1 MEKIYLFFNGK
12 KMYRNITLT
21 LSVLF
26 IFHGCSMVKGLF
38 GKKAIGDPNDP
49 DFLNKVQELKS
60 AYREGNIQALDE
72 LIEVY
77 ENPDLHVK
85 LRVAAG
91 KTLAQTEHPRAL
103 HAISEMVATTTAL
116 DYALLNES
124 IKMLGMFKENPK
136 AADALVRSMHKMED
150 KTNEI
155 HLSLIKNL
163 RRVRTKDQILALL
176 DLYEV
181 AKSNMSRTERLLTES
196 MGAIGNDQVIPILT
210 QVARDPKINIGIR
223 NQAVEILGKKKPD
236 DVAVAFA
243 ELLGDPNTNL
253 EVREFALNTMKGVKE
268 ENLVLALLNTY
279 NMGKTEY
286 YSLLN
291 TMLDALGEFDDL
303 EVKKAVIEIAHS
315 DDYPIDIRKKAI
327 DNLAAFNDPSIVNGL
342 LPMLEN
348 KDNYIY
354 YDNIINMVY
363 KLGEE
368 KKNAE
373 SVRRMAFKAHFSKR
387 KFD

>member
-1 MEKIYLFFNGK
+1 
-12 KMYRNITLT
+12 MYKNIIFILSIIFTLQ
-21 LSVLF
+21 S
-26 IFHGCSMVKGLF
+26 CSMVKGLF
-38 GKKAIGDPNDP
+38 GKKSIGDPNDP
-49 DFLNKVQELKS
+49 DFLNTVQELKS
-60 AYREGNIQALDE
+60 AYREGNVQALDD
-72 LIEVY
+72 LIEIY
-77 ENPDLHVK
+77 EDPDLHVK

-103 HAISEMVATTTAL
+103 HSISEMVATTTAL
-116 DYALLNES
+116 DYALLKES
-124 IKMLGMFKENPK
+124 IKMLGMFEENPK
-136 AADALVRSMHKMED
+136 AADALVRSMRKMED

-155 HLSLIKNL
+155 HITLVKNL
-163 RRVRTKDQILALL
+163 MRVRSKDQILALL

-181 AKSNMSRTERLLTES
+181 AKSNMSRTERLLTET

-210 QVARDPKINIGIR
+210 QVAKDPKINIGVR
-223 NQAVEILGKKKPD
+223 NRAVEILGKKKPD

-291 TMLDALGEFDDL
+291 TMLAALGEFDDP

-315 DDYPIDIRKKAI
+315 NDYPMDIRKKAI
-327 DNLAAFNDPSIVNGL
+327 DNLAAFNDPSVLNGL

-348 KDNYIY
+348 KDNYVY

-387 KFD
+387 EYD

>member
-1 MEKIYLFFNGK
+1 
-12 KMYRNITLT
+12 MYRNITLT

-26 IFHGCSMVKGLF
+26 IFHGCSMVKGLL

-60 AYREGNIQALDE
+60 AYREGDIQALDE

-103 HAISEMVATTTAL
+103 HSISEMVATTTAL

-291 TMLDALGEFDDL
+291 TMLDALGEFDDP

-327 DNLAAFNDPSIVNGL
+327 DNLAAFNDPSILNGL

-387 KFD
+387 EFD

>member
-1 MEKIYLFFNGK
+1 
-12 KMYRNITLT
+12 MYRNITLT

-26 IFHGCSMVKGLF
+26 IFHGCSMVKGLL

-155 HLSLIKNL
+155 HISLIKNL

-291 TMLDALGEFDDL
+291 TMLDALGEFDDP

-327 DNLAAFNDPSIVNGL
+327 DNLAAFNDPSILNGL

-387 KFD
+387 EYD

>member
-1 MEKIYLFFNGK
+1 
-12 KMYRNITLT
+12 MYKNIIFILLIIFTLQ
-21 LSVLF
+21 S
-26 IFHGCSMVKGLF
+26 CSMVKGLF
-38 GKKAIGDPNDP
+38 GKKSIGDPNDP
-49 DFLNKVQELKS
+49 DFLNTVQELKS
-60 AYREGNIQALDE
+60 AYREGNVQALDD
-72 LIEVY
+72 LIEIY
-77 ENPDLHVK
+77 EDPDLHVK

-103 HAISEMVATTTAL
+103 HSISEMVATTTAL
-116 DYALLNES
+116 DYALLKES

-136 AADALVRSMHKMED
+136 AADALVRSMRKMED

-155 HLSLIKNL
+155 HITLVKNL
-163 RRVRTKDQILALL
+163 MRVRSKDQILALL

-181 AKSNMSRTERLLTES
+181 AKSNMSRTERLLTET

-210 QVARDPKINIGIR
+210 QVAKDPKINIGVR
-223 NQAVEILGKKKPD
+223 NRAVEILGKKKPD

-291 TMLDALGEFDDL
+291 TMLAALGEFDDP

-315 DDYPIDIRKKAI
+315 NDYPMDIRKKAI
-327 DNLAAFNDPSIVNGL
+327 DNLAAFNDPSVLNGL

-348 KDNYIY
+348 KDNYVY

-387 KFD
+387 EYD

>member
-1 MEKIYLFFNGK
+1 MNKNIIILLSTILLFQ
-12 KMYRNITLT
+12 
-21 LSVLF
+21 
-26 IFHGCSMVKGLF
+26 GCTTIKGLF
-38 GKKAIGDPNDP
+38 GNKSIGDPNDP
-49 DFLNKVQELKS
+49 DFLNQVQELKS
-60 AYREGNIQALDE
+60 AYREGNLQALEE

-77 ENPDLHVK
+77 KDSDLHIK
-85 LRVAAG
+85 LRIAAG
-91 KTLAQTEHPRAL
+91 KTLAQTQHPKAL
-103 HAISEMVATTTAL
+103 HAIAEMVGTTTAL

-136 AADALVRSMHKMED
+136 AADALVRSMHTMEE

-155 HLSLIKNL
+155 HITLVKNL
-163 RRVRTKDQILALL
+163 NRVRTKDQILALL

-181 AKSNMSRTERLLTES
+181 AKSNMARTERLLTET
-196 MGAIGNDQVIPILT
+196 MGALGSDQVVPILT
-210 QVARDPKINIGIR
+210 TIAKDPRINIGIR
-223 NQAVEILGKKKPD
+223 NKAVEILGKKNPD
-236 DVAVAFA
+236 DVAIAFA
-243 ELLGDPNTNL
+243 ELLGNPNTNL

-291 TMLDALGEFDDL
+291 TMLMALGEFDDP

-315 DDYPIDIRKKAI
+315 EDYPIDIRKKAI
-327 DNLAAFNDPSIVNGL
+327 DNLSAFKDPSVLIDL
-342 LPMLEN
+342 LPMLEA
-348 KDNYIY
+348 KENYLY

-373 SVRRMAFKAHFSKR
+373 LVRRMAFKAHYAKR
-387 KFD
+387 EHD

>member
-1 MEKIYLFFNGK
+1 
-12 KMYRNITLT
+12 MYRNITLT

-103 HAISEMVATTTAL
+103 HSISEMVATTTAL

-155 HLSLIKNL
+155 HISLIKNL

-291 TMLDALGEFDDL
+291 TMLDALGEFDDP

-327 DNLAAFNDPSIVNGL
+327 DNLAAFNDPSILNGL

-348 KDNYIY
+348 RDNYIY

-387 KFD
+387 EYD

>member
-1 MEKIYLFFNGK
+1 MTRYI
-12 KMYRNITLT
+12 NIL
-21 LSVLF
+21 LLA
-26 IFHGCSMVKGLF
+26 IFLLQGCSSIKGLF
-38 GKKAIGDPNDP
+38 GKKSIGDPNDP
-49 DFLNKVQELKS
+49 DFLNRVQELKS
-60 AYREGNIQALDE
+60 AYRGGNIRALDE

-77 ENPDLHVK
+77 QDPDLHAK

-91 KTLAQTEHPRAL
+91 KTLAQTQHPRAL

-116 DYALLNES
+116 DYTLLNES
-124 IKMLGMFKENPK
+124 ISMLGMFSENPK
-136 AADALVRSMHKMED
+136 AANALVRSMRTME
-150 KTNEI
+150 KRTNEVHI
-155 HLSLIKNL
+155 ALVKSLN
-163 RRVRTKDQILALL
+163 RVRTKDQILALL

-181 AKSNMSRTERLLTES
+181 AKSNMSRTERLLTETL
-196 MGAIGNDQVIPILT
+196 GAIGSDQVVPVLT
-210 QVARDPKINIGIR
+210 SVARDPKINIGIR
-223 NQAVEILGKKKPD
+223 NKAVEILGKKNPT
-236 DVAVAFA
+236 DVAIAFA

-279 NMGKTEY
+279 NMGKTQY

-291 TMLDALGEFDDL
+291 TMLAALGEFDDP

-315 DDYPIDIRKKAI
+315 NDYPTDIRKKAI
-327 DNLAAFNDPSIVNGL
+327 DNLAAFNDPSVVEAL

-348 KDNYIY
+348 KENYIY

-363 KLGEE
+363 ALGEE

-373 SVRRMAFKAHFSKR
+373 SVRRMAFKAHFSR
-387 KFD
+387 KEHE

>member
-1 MEKIYLFFNGK
+1 
-12 KMYRNITLT
+12 MYRNITLT

-49 DFLNKVQELKS
+49 DFLNRVQELKS

-77 ENPDLHVK
+77 EAPDLHVK

-103 HAISEMVATTTAL
+103 HSISEMVATTTAL

-291 TMLDALGEFDDL
+291 TMLDALGEFDDP

-327 DNLAAFNDPSIVNGL
+327 DNLAAFNDPSILNGL

-387 KFD
+387 EFD

>member
-1 MEKIYLFFNGK
+1 
-12 KMYRNITLT
+12 MYKNIIFILSIIFTLQ
-21 LSVLF
+21 S
-26 IFHGCSMVKGLF
+26 CSMVKGLF
-38 GKKAIGDPNDP
+38 GKKSIGDPNDP
-49 DFLNKVQELKS
+49 DFLNTVQELKS
-60 AYREGNIQALDE
+60 AYREGNVQALDD
-72 LIEVY
+72 LIEIY
-77 ENPDLHVK
+77 EDPDLHVK

-103 HAISEMVATTTAL
+103 HSISEMVATTTAL
-116 DYALLNES
+116 DYALLKES
-124 IKMLGMFKENPK
+124 IKMLGMFEENPK
-136 AADALVRSMHKMED
+136 AADALVRSMRKMED

-155 HLSLIKNL
+155 HITLVKNL
-163 RRVRTKDQILALL
+163 MRVRTKDQILALL

-181 AKSNMSRTERLLTES
+181 AKSNMSRTERLLTET

-210 QVARDPKINIGIR
+210 QVAKDPKINIGVR
-223 NQAVEILGKKKPD
+223 NRAVEILGKKKPD

-291 TMLDALGEFDDL
+291 TMLAALGEFDDP

-315 DDYPIDIRKKAI
+315 NDYPMDIRKKAI
-327 DNLAAFNDPSIVNGL
+327 DNLAAFNDPSVLNGL

-348 KDNYIY
+348 KDNYVY

-387 KFD
+387 EYD

>member
-1 MEKIYLFFNGK
+1 MIRYIIIILSALLFFQGCSTIKGLLGK
-12 KMYRNITLT
+12 KP
-21 LSVLF
+21 
-26 IFHGCSMVKGLF
+26 
-38 GKKAIGDPNDP
+38 IGDPNDP
-49 DFLNKVQELKS
+49 DFLNQVQELKS
-60 AYREGNIQALDE
+60 AYREGNLQALEE

-77 ENPDLHVK
+77 ENSDLHVK
-85 LRVAAG
+85 LRIAAG
-91 KTLAQTEHPRAL
+91 KTLAQTQHPKAL

-124 IKMLGMFKENPK
+124 IKMLGLFEENPK
-136 AADALVRSMHKMED
+136 AADALVRSMHTMEE

-155 HLSLIKNL
+155 HITLVKNL
-163 RRVRTKDQILALL
+163 NRVRTKDQILALL

-181 AKSNMSRTERLLTES
+181 AKSNMARTERLLTET
-196 MGAIGNDQVIPILT
+196 MGALGSDQVVPILT
-210 QVARDPKINIGIR
+210 TIAKDPRINIGIR
-223 NQAVEILGKKKPD
+223 NKAVEILGKKNPD
-236 DVAVAFA
+236 DVAIAFA
-243 ELLGDPNTNL
+243 ELLGNPNTNL

-279 NMGKTEY
+279 NMGKSEY

-291 TMLDALGEFDDL
+291 TMLMALGEFDDP

-315 DDYPIDIRKKAI
+315 KDYPIDIRKKAI
-327 DNLAAFNDPSIVNGL
+327 DNLSAFNDPSVLIGL
-342 LPMLEN
+342 LPMLEI

-363 KLGEE
+363 NLGEE

-373 SVRRMAFKAHFSKR
+373 LVRRMAFKAHYAKR
-387 KFD
+387 EHD

>member
-1 MEKIYLFFNGK
+1 
-12 KMYRNITLT
+12 MYRNITLT
-21 LSVLF
+21 ISVLF
-26 IFHGCSMVKGLF
+26 IFYGCSMVKGLL

-77 ENPDLHVK
+77 EDPDLHVK

-103 HAISEMVATTTAL
+103 HSISEMVATTTAL

-155 HLSLIKNL
+155 HISLIKNL

-291 TMLDALGEFDDL
+291 TMLDALGEFDDP

-327 DNLAAFNDPSIVNGL
+327 DNLAAFNDPSILNGL

-387 KFD
+387 EFD

>member
-1 MEKIYLFFNGK
+1 MVKHI
-12 KMYRNITLT
+12 NIL
-21 LSVLF
+21 LLA
-26 IFHGCSMVKGLF
+26 IFLLQGCSTLKGLF
-38 GKKAIGDPNDP
+38 GKKSIGDPNDP
-49 DFLNKVQELKS
+49 DFLNRVQELKS
-60 AYREGNIQALDE
+60 AYRGGNIRALDE

-77 ENPDLHVK
+77 QDPDLHVK

-91 KTLAQTEHPRAL
+91 KTLAQTQHPRAL

-116 DYALLNES
+116 DYTLLNES
-124 IKMLGMFKENPK
+124 ISMLGMFSENQK
-136 AADALVRSMHKMED
+136 AANALVKSMRTME
-150 KTNEI
+150 KRTNEVHI
-155 HLSLIKNL
+155 ALVKSLN
-163 RRVRTKDQILALL
+163 RVRTKDQILALL

-181 AKSNMSRTERLLTES
+181 AKSNMSRTERLLTETL
-196 MGAIGNDQVIPILT
+196 GAIGSDQVVPVLT
-210 QVARDPKINIGIR
+210 SVARDPKINIGIR
-223 NQAVEILGKKKPD
+223 NKAVEILGKKNPT
-236 DVAVAFA
+236 DVAIAFA

-279 NMGKTEY
+279 NMGKTQY

-291 TMLDALGEFDDL
+291 TMLAALGEFDDP

-315 DDYPIDIRKKAI
+315 NDYPTDIRKKAI
-327 DNLAAFNDPSIVNGL
+327 DNLAAFNDPSVVDGL

-348 KDNYIY
+348 KENYIY

-363 KLGEE
+363 ALGEE

-373 SVRRMAFKAHFSKR
+373 SVRRMAFKAHFSR
-387 KFD
+387 KEHD

>member
-1 MEKIYLFFNGK
+1 MNKNIIILLSTILLFQ
-12 KMYRNITLT
+12 
-21 LSVLF
+21 
-26 IFHGCSMVKGLF
+26 GCTTIKGLF
-38 GKKAIGDPNDP
+38 GNKSIGDPNDP
-49 DFLNKVQELKS
+49 DFLNQVQELKS
-60 AYREGNIQALDE
+60 AYREGNLQALEE

-77 ENPDLHVK
+77 EDSDLHIK
-85 LRVAAG
+85 LRIAAG
-91 KTLAQTEHPRAL
+91 KTLAQTQHPKAL
-103 HAISEMVATTTAL
+103 HAIAEMVGTTTAL

-136 AADALVRSMHKMED
+136 AADALVRSMHTMEE

-155 HLSLIKNL
+155 HITLVKNL
-163 RRVRTKDQILALL
+163 NRVRTKDQILALL

-181 AKSNMSRTERLLTES
+181 AKSNMARTERLLTET
-196 MGAIGNDQVIPILT
+196 MGALGSDQVVPILT
-210 QVARDPKINIGIR
+210 TIAKDPRINIGIR
-223 NQAVEILGKKKPD
+223 NKAVEILGKKNPD
-236 DVAVAFA
+236 DVAIAFA
-243 ELLGDPNTNL
+243 ELLGNPNTNL

-291 TMLDALGEFDDL
+291 TMLMALGEFDDP

-315 DDYPIDIRKKAI
+315 EDYPIDIRKKAI
-327 DNLAAFNDPSIVNGL
+327 DNLSAFQDPSVLIDL
-342 LPMLEN
+342 LPMLEA
-348 KDNYIY
+348 KENYLY

-373 SVRRMAFKAHFSKR
+373 LVRRMAFKAHYAKR
-387 KFD
+387 EHD

>member
-1 MEKIYLFFNGK
+1 
-12 KMYRNITLT
+12 MYRNITLT

-26 IFHGCSMVKGLF
+26 IFHGCSMVKGLL

-77 ENPDLHVK
+77 EDPDLHVK

-103 HAISEMVATTTAL
+103 HSISEMVATTTAL

-163 RRVRTKDQILALL
+163 RRVRTKDQSLALL

-291 TMLDALGEFDDL
+291 TMLDALGEFDDP

-327 DNLAAFNDPSIVNGL
+327 DNLAAFNDPSILNGL

-387 KFD
+387 EYD

>member
-1 MEKIYLFFNGK
+1 MHK
-12 KMYRNITLT
+12 NIIFI
-21 LSVLF
+21 LSV
-26 IFHGCSMVKGLF
+26 IFTLQSCSMVKGLF
-38 GKKAIGDPNDP
+38 GKKSIGDPNDP
-49 DFLNKVQELKS
+49 DFLNTVQELKS
-60 AYREGNIQALDE
+60 AYREGNVQALDD
-72 LIEVY
+72 LIEIY
-77 ENPDLHVK
+77 EDPDLHVK

-103 HAISEMVATTTAL
+103 HSISEMVATTTAL
-116 DYALLNES
+116 DYALLKES

-136 AADALVRSMHKMED
+136 AADALVRSMRKMED

-155 HLSLIKNL
+155 HITLVKNL
-163 RRVRTKDQILALL
+163 MRVRSKDQILALL

-181 AKSNMSRTERLLTES
+181 AKSNMSRTERLLTET

-210 QVARDPKINIGIR
+210 QVAKDPKINIGVR
-223 NQAVEILGKKKPD
+223 NRAVEILGKKKPD

-291 TMLDALGEFDDL
+291 TMLAALGEFDDP

-315 DDYPIDIRKKAI
+315 DDYPMDIRKKAI
-327 DNLAAFNDPSIVNGL
+327 DNLAAFNDPSVLNGL

-348 KDNYIY
+348 KDNYVY

-387 KFD
+387 EYD